1 MARQSDE
8 ARSDVTHQANKTD
21 RSPVGPE
28 SEQAAWFLLFASWLL
43 AAIATIG
50 SLFFSE
56 IMGIEPCS
64 LCWYQRI
71 FMYPLVVILLIGM
84 FPPDFRVVRYALP
97 LAVLGWGVAVYHYL
111 LYTGYIPE
119 NMQPCSE
126 GVSCT
131 DIDLELLGFIT
142 IPMLSV
148 FSFTAI
154 IALLLGYR
162 KWSLR

>member
-1 MARQSDE
+1 M
-8 ARSDVTHQANKTD
+8 THQAKKTE
-21 RSPVGPE
+21 RAPVGPE
-28 SEQAAWFLLFASWLL
+28 SGQAVWFLLFASWLL
-43 AAIATIG
+43 AVIATIG

-56 IMGIEPCS
+56 VMGIEPCS

-84 FPPDFRVVRYALP
+84 FPLDLRVVRYALP
-97 LAVLGWGVAVYHYL
+97 LAVLGWAVAVYHYL

-142 IPMLSV
+142 IPMLSIL
-148 FSFTAI
+148 SYTAI
-154 IALLLGYR
+154 IALLLGFR
-162 KWSLR
+162 KWSRQ

>member
-1 MARQSDE
+1 M
-8 ARSDVTHQANKTD
+8 THQAKKTE
-21 RSPVGPE
+21 RAPVGSE
-28 SEQAAWFLLFASWLL
+28 SGQAAWFLLFASWLL

-56 IMGIEPCS
+56 VMGIEPCS

-84 FPPDFRVVRYALP
+84 FPLDLSVVRYALP